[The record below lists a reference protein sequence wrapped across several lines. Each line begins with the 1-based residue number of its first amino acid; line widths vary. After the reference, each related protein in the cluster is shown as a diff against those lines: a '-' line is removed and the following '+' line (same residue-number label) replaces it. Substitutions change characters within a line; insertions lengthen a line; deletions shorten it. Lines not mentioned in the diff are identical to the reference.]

1 MSNQNEL
8 NRALYDVIR
17 SLRDSGMTREA
28 SQVIAAAE
36 RIAAAGPELL
46 NSNHITQVGRSELGL
61 RGGQQ
66 TKFWEVFG
74 PVLGWF
80 RPTTGPARGVPVP
93 QIMPGESIANFRR
106 RCYQWL
112 QQYAQISGQQELMTS
127 MRNLFSMIQQPAT
140 MKQLEETNR
149 KIYDEF
155 GRQYAEAQAK
165 AKQRDKKPTPKTQT
179 VT

>member
-1 MSNQNEL
+1 MSNQMSNQNEL

-36 RIAAAGPELL
+36 RIAANGPELL

-61 RGGQQ
+61 HGDQR
-66 TKFWEVFG
+66 TKMWETFG

-80 RPTTGPARGVPVP
+80 RPTAGPARGVPIP
-93 QIMPGESIANFRR
+93 QLMPGESMASFSR

-112 QQYAQISGQQELMTS
+112 QQYAQISGQQELMTG
-127 MRNLFSMIQQPAT
+127 MRNYFSMIQQPLN

-155 GRQYAEAQAK
+155 SRQFAAAQAK
-165 AKQRDKKPTPKTQT
+165 AKQRVKAPTPKT
-179 VT
+179 

>member
-1 MSNQNEL
+1 MSSHNEL

-36 RIAAAGPELL
+36 RIAANGPELL

-61 RGGQQ
+61 HGGQR
-66 TKFWEVFG
+66 TKMWETFG

-93 QIMPGESIANFRR
+93 QLMPGESMASFTS
-106 RCYQWL
+106 RCYRWL
-112 QQYAQISGQQELMTS
+112 QEYAAISGQQELMTG
-127 MRNLFSMIQQPAT
+127 MRNFFSMIQQPYN
-140 MKQLEETNR
+140 MKQLEATNR

-155 GRQYAEAQAK
+155 SRQFAAAQEK
-165 AKQRDKKPTPKTQT
+165 AKKRGKASTPKT
-179 VT
+179 